1 MENTMNVKEAT
12 NAHDEHQNGLA
23 VPEAKRVPKE
33 RTFHGDTFID
43 NYEWLRDKESQD
55 VRDYV
60 AAENR
65 YCEQRMAPLKTLRE
79 TLFEE
84 FKSHV
89 QETDMSVP
97 TRMDGYWYFT
107 RTTQGEQ
114 YAVQCR
120 VPIRG
125 ADDWDPP
132 TVEAGVPLDGEQVV
146 FDTNAEAQGHDF
158 FRVGGMD
165 ISKDGRWMLYGTDT
179 SGDERYDFRIRDL
192 ETGDELE
199 ERFEGIGGACFT
211 PDAQWV
217 FYVLLD
223 DAWRPYAVMRH
234 HVGTPVADDVEV
246 YREADERFWVGIGL
260 SFDERN
266 IVIGTGS
273 KTTTEVLML
282 PVDTPEGSFRAFIP
296 RETDVEYDVSFA
308 CFEGAGEHGE
318 DIPLAVVYH
327 NALNPN
333 FEIDVIDMRTHEP
346 PYRLGEGV
354 RVAVGSP
361 YGCEHGD
368 DVDPGAS
375 SMPIGT
381 PYSNPCNP
389 AILQG
394 AHGLGIEGISIHRH
408 FVALQYR
415 AESLP
420 HIAVMTNL
428 APNHLDVH
436 KDMDE
441 YIAAKENIYLHQHE
455 GDIAIFN
462 EDNDITRS
470 LSKKASARTRLF
482 SRREEVADGAFL
494 RGDTIVLRHDGC
506 EEAVMQISD
515 IRLPGMHNVENYL
528 AAVTALDGLVP
539 YEVMR
544 ETARTFVGVE
554 HRIEPVRTIRGVQ
567 WYNDSIASSPTR
579 TIAGLNAFNEKVIL
593 LAGGYDKHIPFA
605 PLAPEVVKHVKLLI
619 LCGATADAIEKAVRE
634 CPDYHGSPEIV
645 RCESLEDCVKTAYE
659 RAVRGDIVTL
669 SPACA
674 AFDQFANFMERGKAF
689 KKLVMGLGE

>member
-60 AAENR
+60 AAQNR
-65 YCEQRMAPLKTLRE
+65 YCEQRMAPLASLRK

-107 RTTQGEQ
+107 RTKQGEQ

-125 ADDWDPP
+125 ADDWGPP

-223 DAWRPYAVMRH
+223 GAWRPYAVMRH
-234 HVGTPVADDVEV
+234 RVGTPVADDVEV

-308 CFEGAGEHGE
+308 CFEGAGSMAR
-318 DIPLAVVYH
+318 I
-327 NALNPN
+327 
-333 FEIDVIDMRTHEP
+333 FR
-346 PYRLGEGV
+346 
-354 RVAVGSP
+354 SP
-361 YGCEHGD
+361 WC
-368 DVDPGAS
+368 
-375 SMPIGT
+375 T
-381 PYSNPCNP
+381 
-389 AILQG
+389 
-394 AHGLGIEGISIHRH
+394 
-408 FVALQYR
+408 
-415 AESLP
+415 
-420 HIAVMTNL
+420 T
-428 APNHLDVH
+428 
-436 KDMDE
+436 
-441 YIAAKENIYLHQHE
+441 
-455 GDIAIFN
+455 
-462 EDNDITRS
+462 TR
-470 LSKKASARTRLF
+470 
-482 SRREEVADGAFL
+482 
-494 RGDTIVLRHDGC
+494 
-506 EEAVMQISD
+506 
-515 IRLPGMHNVENYL
+515 
-528 AAVTALDGLVP
+528 
-539 YEVMR
+539 
-544 ETARTFVGVE
+544 
-554 HRIEPVRTIRGVQ
+554 
-567 WYNDSIASSPTR
+567 
-579 TIAGLNAFNEKVIL
+579 
-593 LAGGYDKHIPFA
+593 
-605 PLAPEVVKHVKLLI
+605 
-619 LCGATADAIEKAVRE
+619 
-634 CPDYHGSPEIV
+634 
-645 RCESLEDCVKTAYE
+645 
-659 RAVRGDIVTL
+659 
-669 SPACA
+669 
-674 AFDQFANFMERGKAF
+674 
-689 KKLVMGLGE
+689 